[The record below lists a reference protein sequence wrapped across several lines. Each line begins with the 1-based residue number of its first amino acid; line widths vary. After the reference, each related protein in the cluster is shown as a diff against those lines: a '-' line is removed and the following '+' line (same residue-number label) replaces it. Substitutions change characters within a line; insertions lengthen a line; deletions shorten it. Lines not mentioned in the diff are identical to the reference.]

1 MRQTDPVTNRDR
13 DAPGPTG
20 DAAAQLPPTDDA
32 PSHEADPDAAGGSTE
47 SPGTLPSLLIWQH
60 RLARGY
66 SSAFGTPLAE
76 PSELYDHP
84 WALLCHGTEP
94 DPLFVYANLTAQR
107 LWERTLVDF
116 LGWPSRLTAPAEER
130 TQRAAALSSG
140 EDVRG
145 YEGVRVSSSGRRF
158 RIIDASIWIVRDDA
172 GTVIGQ
178 AAAVPRWVYLS

>member
-60 RLARGY
+60 RLACGY

-116 LGWPSRLTAPAEER
+116 LAGHRGHGTGRGAHNER
-130 TQRAAALSSG
+130 RRSHQVRTCGATRACESAQRKA
-140 EDVRG
+140 
-145 YEGVRVSSSGRRF
+145 
-158 RIIDASIWIVRDDA
+158 I
-172 GTVIGQ
+172 
-178 AAAVPRWVYLS
+178 PHH